1 MAPTARVPES
11 NASEW
16 VYPLMMKWLFNLRF
30 LEKRR
35 GLSKL
40 DTVHKDWAGSIES
53 EPIRR

>member
-1 MAPTARVPES
+1 MVPTARVPES

-16 VYPLMMKWLFNLRF
+16 VYPLMMNWLCNVLF

-35 GLSKL
+35 DLSKL
-40 DTVHKDWAGSIES
+40 DTVHKDWVGPIES

>member
-1 MAPTARVPES
+1 MVPTARVPES

-16 VYPLMMKWLFNLRF
+16 VYPLMVNWLLNLRF

-40 DTVHKDWAGSIES
+40 DTVHKDWVGPIES
-53 EPIRR
+53 E